1 MNRAEMRRAAREKQK
16 KTATYNVTRGELEKM
31 IEEGCS
37 KKIAA
42 AKEQATY
49 DAINTAMTLLLT
61 LPLEVLMDHYWKKS
75 YEKRIPEFTAYV
87 LEYYERWQNGDL
99 DMDELKKDLWDYG
112 GIRLEELDES
122 EGVNDAEKTQS

>member
-1 MNRAEMRRAAREKQK
+1 MNRAEIRRAAREKQK
-16 KTATYNVTRGELEKM
+16 KTATYNVTRGELERM
-31 IEEGCS
+31 IEAGCS
-37 KKIAA
+37 TKIAA

-87 LEYYERWQNGDL
+87 LEYYERWQNGEL

-122 EGVNDAEKTQS
+122 EGVNNAEKTRS